1 MTPTGTRHVCSVH
14 MRAGKALIHIKENKP
29 QQEKEENVLHFK
41 VKWKG
46 FLCSPDFQL
55 LPYACLSPC
64 KNLCVFAPTWQVL
77 FRRRLC
83 PLSALSWE
91 VGGQMKKKRTSE
103 KGRGLSGAF
112 KRWSAVCHPP
122 GMGEMDL
129 GAARQ
134 SHREEGLVCYSVWL
148 SQPLTQAGKGA
159 LRWGPGMPSWR
170 RVSSL
175 PGQPM
180 LAFLLGPQQCQGR
193 RAGRCPDHWDPQAH
207 GNVGRSRGNM
217 RS

>member
-1 MTPTGTRHVCSVH
+1 MCSVH

-46 FLCSPDFQL
+46 FLRSPDFQL

-77 FRRRLC
+77 FRRWLC

-91 VGGQMKKKRTSE
+91 VVGQMKKNEPQRKE
-103 KGRGLSGAF
+103 EAYQGLLRGSQ
-112 KRWSAVCHPP
+112 WSVIHQEWVKWTFGPP
-122 GMGEMDL
+122 GS
-129 GAARQ
+129 Q

-159 LRWGPGMPSWR
+159 LRWGPEMPSWR

-175 PGQPM
+175 PVLPL
-180 LAFLLGPQQCQGR
+180 LAFLLGPQQCKGW